1 MSKLLEIKNLNYSV
15 HSGSLLKSGGEKI
28 ILKNISLGFE
38 RKEIIGITGESG
50 SGKTT
55 LAKLIAGVLT
65 PASGKMIFSFSEEW
79 QNLKT
84 NPVQILFQNNNEI
97 LNPFRTIEDVIE
109 EAIFV
114 RHKNKIDMDSEKKRI
129 FDSVGFPEHLRRR
142 KGFELS
148 GGEQQRAGLAR
159 IIAAKPELI
168 ILDEPF
174 SAQDVE
180 SQLNL
185 LTLFKKINEEFN
197 LTMICIAH
205 NLKILRKLAHR
216 IFVMYNGE
224 IVESGD
230 TEKIFRAPENDYT
243 KFLLKCENYDLKYE
257 ELRPVS
263 TWSGQGGQAGTAPG
277 S

>member
-1 MSKLLEIKNLNYSV
+1 MGTLIEIKNLNYSA
-15 HSGSLLKSGGEKI
+15 HTGSLLKRGEEKI
-28 ILKNISLGFE
+28 ILKNISLSIE
-38 RKEIIGITGESG
+38 RKEIAGITGESG

-55 LAKLIAGVLT
+55 LAKLIAGVLA
-65 PASGKMIFSFSEEW
+65 PASGKINFNFSDEW

-97 LNPFRTIEDVIE
+97 LNPFRTIEDIVD
-109 EAIFV
+109 EAILI
-114 RHKNKIDMDSEKKRI
+114 RQKKKTDTSSEKKRI
-129 FDSVGFPEHLRRR
+129 FDSVDFPENLRKR

-148 GGEQQRAGLAR
+148 GGEQQRAALAR
-159 IIAAKPELI
+159 IIAARPEML

-185 LTLFKKINEEFN
+185 LNLFKKINEEFS

-224 IVESGD
+224 IVESGSA
-230 TEKIFRAPENDYT
+230 EKIFSSPENDYT
-243 KFLLKCENYDLKYE
+243 KFLLKCENYDLSYD
-257 ELRPVS
+257 ELKF
-263 TWSGQGGQAGTAPG
+263 SG
-277 S
+277 SR

>member
-1 MSKLLEIKNLNYSV
+1 MNKLIEIKNLGYSV
-15 HSGSLLKSGGEKI
+15 RSGSILKSGEEKI
-28 ILKNISLGFE
+28 ILKNISLDVE

-55 LAKLIAGVLT
+55 LAKLIAGVLS
-65 PASGKMIFSFSEEW
+65 PSSGKINFYSSAEW

-97 LNPFRTIEDVIE
+97 LNPFRIVEDIIE
-109 EAIFV
+109 EAIEV
-114 RHKNKIDMDSEKKRI
+114 RHKTKIDTDSEKKKI
-129 FDSVGFPEHLRRR
+129 FDSVGLPEDLGRR

-148 GGEQQRAGLAR
+148 GGEQQRAALAR
-159 IIAAKPELI
+159 ILAAKPELL

-185 LTLFKKINEEFN
+185 LNLFKKINEDFN
-197 LTMICIAH
+197 LTMICVAH

-224 IVESGD
+224 IVENGE
-230 TEKIFRAPENDYT
+230 TEKIFDSPENDYT

-257 ELRPVS
+257 ELKFRNE
-263 TWSGQGGQAGTAPG
+263 
-277 S
+277 